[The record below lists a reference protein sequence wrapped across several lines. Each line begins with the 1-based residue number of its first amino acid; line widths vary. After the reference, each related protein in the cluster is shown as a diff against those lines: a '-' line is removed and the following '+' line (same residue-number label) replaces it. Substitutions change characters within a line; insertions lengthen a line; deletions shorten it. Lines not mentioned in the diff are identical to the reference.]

1 MSVLTFL
8 LSVSLL
14 TAGVGDKVGVT
25 SVIPNET
32 DRNFGKGHAGD
43 NAAYIQ
49 QLRNAVLPVS
59 LINFDLKAS
68 NYAIKLEWKT
78 ASEKNSAHFVL
89 KRSGDDKVFIDI
101 ARIQASGES
110 SSIVHYQYIDRSPL
124 TGYNYY
130 QLEQVDADGTK
141 TLSSI
146 IATKYNFNEQNVYTY
161 FSEQGLLN
169 VVIKA
174 PKQANPVKITVSNAN
189 GQVLVSKNINIAEE
203 SHYQFN
209 DIFFNKGLY
218 IISFSLT
225 DQVISQKIIK

>member
-25 SVIPNET
+25 SVIPNEIN
-32 DRNFGKGHAGD
+32 RNFGKGHAGD
-43 NAAYIQ
+43 NATYIQ

-78 ASEKNSAHFVL
+78 ASEKNSSHFVL
-89 KRSGDDKVFIDI
+89 KRSGDDKIFTDI

-141 TLSSI
+141 ILSQI
-146 IATKYNFNEQNVYTY
+146 ITTSYNLKEQNVYTY

-169 VVIKA
+169 MVINA
-174 PKQANPVKITVSNAN
+174 PKQANPVKVTVSNMN
-189 GQVLVSKNINIAEE
+189 GQVLASKNINIAED

-209 DIFFNKGLY
+209 DIFFNKGVY
-218 IISFSLT
+218 TISFSLK
-225 DQVISQKIIK
+225 DEVITKKIIK